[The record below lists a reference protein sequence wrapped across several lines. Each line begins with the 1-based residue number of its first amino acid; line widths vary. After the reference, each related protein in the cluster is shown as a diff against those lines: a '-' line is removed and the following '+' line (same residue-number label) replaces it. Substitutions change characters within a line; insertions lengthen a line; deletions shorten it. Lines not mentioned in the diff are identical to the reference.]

1 MSTAEE
7 ATINPDGS
15 QTFEN
20 EPPPMNDTAGGEE
33 GAFDAIPEEEAGIDP
48 AFYLLGAF
56 ILFVILYF
64 VISSMRKKDDNNGD
78 DFFASLDTEKV
89 SHGMDS
95 WYVCRL
101 AWPHHGCCTT
111 VQLET
116 TLGSGRVL
124 QN

>member
-1 MSTAEE
+1 MSTTEE

-15 QTFEN
+15 QTFED

-33 GAFDAIPEEEAGIDP
+33 GTFEAVPEEETGIDP

-64 VISSMRKKDDNNGD
+64 VYSNMRKKDEDSGD

-89 SHGMDS
+89 SCFGWNCWMEMD
-95 WYVCRL
+95 
-101 AWPHHGCCTT
+101 
-111 VQLET
+111 
-116 TLGSGRVL
+116 GSAVGGSFF
-124 QN
+124 

>member
-64 VISSMRKKDDNNGD
+64 VISNMRKKDDNDGD

-89 SHGMDS
+89 S
-95 WYVCRL
+95 
-101 AWPHHGCCTT
+101 
-111 VQLET
+111 LET
-116 TLGSGRVL
+116 GGSVGSCRRELLAHLLSNVPL
-124 QN
+124 FS